1 MLGLVGDLLA
11 RLLQLARQPVDR
23 HFAIERRAKEG
34 HAQGRPHRAVKED
47 RHRQRVGGLWL
58 DLAVPQRI
66 ALPADRRDQRI
77 QRRPIPRQSVPLRGL
92 GHARVAGEGLELVLE
107 TVLVGLVAGGV
118 EEKHVRPAHPAA
130 HLDKI
135 RASEPV
141 EGYTQI
147 DADTSMSPGSF
158 NAAMR
163 AIGGNVA
170 AVDAVLAGEARNAV
184 VMTRPPGHHAARD
197 QFGGYCFLNNVAIA
211 AQYALDNGADKVAIL
226 DVDFHH
232 GNGTQDIFYQ
242 RDDVLTLSLH
252 GDPEHAFPYFLGRA
266 EETGEG
272 AGLGCNVNYPL
283 PPGTRYPQWLA
294 TLQTAFERIQQFGA
308 QYLVVSL
315 GVDTFEN
322 DPISFFQ
329 LSSADFSDYGHHI
342 GKLGLPTLFVM
353 EGGYAVKDIG
363 INTVNVLAGFE
374 AAVGGN

>member
-1 MLGLVGDLLA
+1 MKAFSTVEHLLRQPEVELHSCQIVPLHSIPHRLDYILQALSDRGMSQLVEPTRYDLTTAAKVHSPDYLAFLASAWQRWQDQGYSGQLIPNIWPARRMRSDPAPKHIAAQLGYYALAADSAITEGTWQAALSAKDLA
-11 RLLQLARQPVDR
+11 MSGMDCLLQGEHSA
-23 HFAIERRAKEG
+23 FA
-34 HAQGRPHRAVKED
+34 
-47 RHRQRVGGLWL
+47 LC
-58 DLAVPQRI
+58 
-66 ALPADRRDQRI
+66 
-77 QRRPIPRQSVPLRGL
+77 
-92 GHARVAGEGLELVLE
+92 
-107 TVLVGLVAGGV
+107 
-118 EEKHVRPAHPAA
+118 
-130 HLDKI
+130 
-135 RASEPV
+135 
-141 EGYTQI
+141 
-147 DADTSMSPGSF
+147 
-158 NAAMR
+158 
-163 AIGGNVA
+163 
-170 AVDAVLAGEARNAV
+170 
-184 VMTRPPGHHAARD
+184 RPPGHHAARD

-211 AQYALDNGADKVAIL
+211 AQHALDNGAHKVAIL